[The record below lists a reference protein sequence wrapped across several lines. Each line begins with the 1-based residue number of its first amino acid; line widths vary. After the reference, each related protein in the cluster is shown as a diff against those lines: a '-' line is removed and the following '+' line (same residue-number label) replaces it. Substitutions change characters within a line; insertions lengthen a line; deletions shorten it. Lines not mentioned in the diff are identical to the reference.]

1 MIQNERSLTNGEVSF
16 IYLSTKNVLIQTSYF
31 ADMIKEGTRSYM
43 KKYCTQN
50 QILTLIKTLE
60 IVQSLCW

>member
-16 IYLSTKNVLIQTSYF
+16 IYLSTKNVLIQTSSF
-31 ADMIKEGTRSYM
+31 AYMIKGGTRSYM
-43 KKYCTQN
+43 KKCRTRN